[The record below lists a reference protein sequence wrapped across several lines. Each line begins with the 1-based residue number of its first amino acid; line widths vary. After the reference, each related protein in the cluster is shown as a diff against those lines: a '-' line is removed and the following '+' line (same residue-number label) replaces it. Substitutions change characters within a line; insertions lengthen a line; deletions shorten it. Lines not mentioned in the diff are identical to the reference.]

1 MRELREAEEEN
12 KRRREREDEQKRVK
26 AAKAAEL
33 KAKIASEIDRIRD
46 RNVPEHMS
54 CDQLCHFSLVHCS
67 NMMDI

>member
-12 KRRREREDEQKRVK
+12 KRRREREEEQKRVK

-33 KAKIASEIDRIRD
+33 KAKIASEIERIRD

-54 CDQLCHFSLVHCS
+54 CVQLCHFSLFHCS

>member
-12 KRRREREDEQKRVK
+12 KRRREREEEQKRVK

-33 KAKIASEIDRIRD
+33 KAKIASEIERIRD

-67 NMMDI
+67 NIMDI

>member
-12 KRRREREDEQKRVK
+12 QRRREREEEQKRVK